1 MAMAQGGRGLGM
13 PEEKKPE
20 EMFDAAKGV
29 YILSTAGLQIVISIL
44 IGFGFG
50 LWLDRWLGTKPWLM
64 LLFIIFGVAAGFL
77 NVYRIVKNAGALEA
91 GPYEGKK
98 TPGGEDDDDD

>member
-1 MAMAQGGRGLGM
+1 MGM
-13 PEEKKPE
+13 PEEKKPD

-29 YILSTAGLQIVISIL
+29 YILSTAGLQIVVSIL
-44 IGFGFG
+44 IGFGAG

-77 NVYRIVKNAGALEA
+77 NVYRIVKNAGAMEA
-91 GPYEGKK
+91 GPAGERN
-98 TPGGEDDDDD
+98 TPGGEDEDED